1 MNVIWINGAF
11 GAGKTTVV
19 EHLLGALP
27 TARVF
32 DPEIIGSAMRYL
44 GEDNPTDDFQ
54 DIPLWRRMVADTAV
68 ALMDLHGQ
76 DLVVPMT
83 LVVESYVNE
92 IVERIEAAG
101 HQVEMFWLEVPN
113 AELERRITAQ
123 VIVEDD
129 PAADAEV
136 RQWRLDQ
143 IDRCQAAAATDH
155 TGQAVPNHGRP
166 PADTVGDILHRLGHP
181 A

>member
-1 MNVIWINGAF
+1 MRVAWINGAF
-11 GAGKTTVV
+11 GAGKTTVATG
-19 EHLLGALP
+19 LLEALP
-27 TARVF
+27 GARLF
-32 DPEIIGSAMRYL
+32 DPEIIGSAMHYL

-54 DIPLWRRMVADTAV
+54 DIALWRRMVADTAV

-83 LVVESYVNE
+83 LVVEPYVNE

-101 HQVEMFWLEVPN
+101 HRVEMFWLELPRD
-113 AELERRITAQ
+113 ELARRITAQ
-123 VIVEDD
+123 VLVEDD
-129 PAADAEV
+129 PVADAEV

-143 IDRCQAAAATDH
+143 IDRCQAAAAADH
-155 TGQAVPNHGRP
+155 TGEAVPNHGRP
-166 PADTVGDILHRLGHP
+166 PADTVGDILRRLGHP